1 MAELA
6 LRSEEI
12 SLKSGTYSL
21 GNTEPVKYVIERQ
34 DRRLAKLTLHANV
47 TIGGTVSSLTANV
60 DRLEGL
66 FKRISVFAT
75 DLAGSRREVF
85 GQGSATLLHWQRTHL
100 GKLSRHQ
107 ATAIGSSATGNY
119 ILQVPLFFMHPL
131 AANPVGYGMSMPLWP
146 KNGAGVGLG
155 DNLEVAISC
164 SAVNGADMSLGSGGA
179 TVTFNKTRL
188 IADFVEIGDA
198 GSTAAGIPYIPGAL
212 VTTDWDTAASGTN
225 QSIDVPED
233 GFLTSLLFEQFSSNS
248 TGARGTCLTDPL
260 SDYYRLFYGA
270 SEIDTAI
277 PEHCS
282 HEDELWADAYPT
294 DDSTLNAHNSS
305 YNGTLSS
312 APSPN
317 IFTKNFWHRFPQAE
331 ARLLNSCPNL
341 WTQGRKGDG
350 FKIKPT
356 NIASSKRLRF
366 TAHKFLVNNPN
377 LVTGA

>member
-6 LRSEEI
+6 IRTEEI
-12 SLKSGTYSL
+12 SLKSGTYGV
-21 GNTEPVKYVIERQ
+21 GNKDIKYVIERQ
-34 DRRLAKLTLHANV
+34 DRRLAKLTLRANL
-47 TIGGTVSSLTANV
+47 TIGGTVSSLTAGV
-60 DRLEGL
+60 DRIEGL

-75 DLAGSRREVF
+75 DLAGSRREVI

-119 ILQVPLFFMHPL
+119 LLEVPLFFMHPL
-131 AANPVGYGMSMPLWP
+131 AANPIGYGMSMPLWP
-146 KNGAGVGLG
+146 KDGSGVGLG
-155 DNLEVAISC
+155 DNLEVAIEC

-179 TVTFNKTRL
+179 TVTFNKVRL
-188 IADFVEIGDA
+188 MADFVEIGQA
-198 GSTAAGIPYIPGAL
+198 GSAAAKIPYIPGAL
-212 VTTDWDTAASGTN
+212 VTTDWDTSGSGTN

-233 GFLTSLLFEQFSSNS
+233 GYLTSLLFEQFSSNS
-248 TGARGTCLTDPL
+248 TGARGTVLTDPL
-260 SDYYRLFYGA
+260 NDYFRLFYGA
-270 SEIDTAI
+270 SEIDTAY

-282 HEDELWADAYPT
+282 HEDELWADSYPT

-305 YNGTLSS
+305 YAVS
-312 APSPN
+312 ATVPSPN
-317 IFTKNFWHRFPQAE
+317 VFTKNFWHRFPQAE

-366 TAHKFLVNNPN
+366 TAHKFLVTDPN

>member
-6 LRSEEI
+6 LRTEEI
-12 SLKSGTYSL
+12 SLKSGTYGL
-21 GNTEPVKYVIERQ
+21 GNSDIKYVIERQ
-34 DRRLAKLTLHANV
+34 DRRLAKLTLHCNL
-47 TIGGTVSSLTANV
+47 TIGGTVSSLTAGV

-107 ATAIGSSATGNY
+107 STVIGSSATGNY
-119 ILQVPLFFMHPL
+119 RLEVPLFFMHPL
-131 AANPVGYGMSMPLWP
+131 AANPIGYGMSMPLWA
-146 KNGAGVGLG
+146 KNGNGVGLG
-155 DNLEVAISC
+155 DNLEVGIQV

-179 TVTFNKTRL
+179 TVTFNKVRL
-188 IADFVEIGDA
+188 LADFVEIGSA
-198 GSTAAGIPYIPGAL
+198 GSDAAKIPYIPSAL
-212 VTTDWDTAASGTN
+212 VTSDWDTSSSGTN
-225 QSIDVPED
+225 QSVDVPED
-233 GFLTSLLFEQFSSNS
+233 GYLTSLLFEQFSSNT
-248 TGARGTCLTDPL
+248 TGARGACLTDPQN
-260 SDYYRLFYGA
+260 DYYRLFYGA

-277 PEHCS
+277 AEHCA
-282 HEDELWADAYPT
+282 HEDELWADSYPV

-305 YNGTLSS
+305 YTLSAS
-312 APSPN
+312 ANSPN

-341 WTQGRKGDG
+341 WSSAGKGDG

-356 NIASSKRLRF
+356 NIATSKRLRF